1 MCVAT
6 KVAEYTHASQLL
18 RCHIAYRAHTP
29 KVTGTVTYHPDRRHL
44 LTGFAGA
51 GAALVFG
58 NRVFGNRALAQSPLK
73 ATLAY
78 GSVGYTWALPYVAE
92 AAGYWKQEN
101 VDLATSSFESGRD
114 AMQAL
119 FSGSAD
125 FSASTDTPLVFA
137 ALSGLRPVAVANYSR
152 YSRDMK
158 IAVRRDG
165 AVDPNTPASLKGRR
179 IATRIG
185 TSGQYLVA
193 RYLELAGLKASD
205 VTIIDL
211 VPNNMATALTRGDID
226 AFCWSSQTV
235 GVAQRQSGGQITEM
249 TFEGIERY
257 FQSHQLL
264 LTTEA
269 VIDKKPELI
278 EAALRVLFAAE
289 QRIATDREWPQL
301 IAERIKTLA
310 ADISQ
315 ATSTFT
321 FKIGF
326 DQRFVDDL
334 VSQAEWAV
342 ASGLAK
348 PPKGDLRALL
358 RSLVIEGPTRGLRPD
373 RVTLT

>member
-1 MCVAT
+1 MSRLSLRVPTPSGGALA
-6 KVAEYTHASQLL
+6 VSRLHRRQLL
-18 RCHIAYRAHTP
+18 A
-29 KVTGTVTYHPDRRHL
+29 GL
-44 LTGFAGA
+44 AGA
-51 GAALVFG
+51 GAALAFHD
-58 NRVFGNRALAQSPLK
+58 RSFAQSALK
-73 ATLAY
+73 GSLAY

-92 AAGYWKQEN
+92 AAGYWKDQN
-101 VDLATSSFESGRD
+101 VELAASSFESGRD

-158 IAVRRDG
+158 IAVRSDG
-165 AVDPNTPASLKGRR
+165 AIDARVPASLKGRR

-193 RYLELAGLKASD
+193 KYLELAGLSASD
-205 VTIIDL
+205 VTIVDL
-211 VPNNMATALTRGDID
+211 APANMATALTRGDID
-226 AFCWSSQTV
+226 AFCWSSQTLAI
-235 GVAQRQSGGQITEM
+235 AQRQSGGKVVEM
-249 TFEGIERY
+249 TLDGIERH
-257 FQSHQLL
+257 FQSHQLV
-264 LTTEA
+264 LTTET
-269 VIDKKPELI
+269 VIEKKPELI
-278 EAALRVLFAAE
+278 QAALRALFAAE
-289 QRIATDREWPQL
+289 DRIARDREWPNL
-301 IAERIKTLA
+301 IADRIKTPA

-326 DQRFVDDL
+326 DPRFLDDL
-334 VSQAEWAV
+334 VSQAEWAI
-342 ASGLAK
+342 AAGLAK

-358 RSLVIEGPTRGLRPD
+358 RSLVIEGPTKALHPD